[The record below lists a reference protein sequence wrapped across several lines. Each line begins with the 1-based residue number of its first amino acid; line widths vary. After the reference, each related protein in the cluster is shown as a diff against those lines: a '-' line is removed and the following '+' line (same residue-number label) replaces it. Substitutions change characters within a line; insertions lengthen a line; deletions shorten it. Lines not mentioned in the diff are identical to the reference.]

1 MQTLRRTPL
10 YDRHVALGAR
20 LVPFAGWEMP
30 VQYEGVIAEHMAV
43 RTDAGVF
50 DVSHMGELEVEGPTA
65 RELLQATLSNDID
78 RLEPGDAQYTLLTTE
93 SGGIVDDL
101 IVYRLDPHR
110 YLLVVNA
117 SNRETAFRWLQE
129 RELRGSDVRDVSDD
143 YALLAVQGP
152 RALERVGIS
161 PGKPFT
167 WEMGEVGGVEVMIN
181 RTGYTGEEGVELACM
196 EDEAGPLWD
205 AIIAA
210 GVTPCGL
217 GARDTLRLEVCYPL
231 HGNDIGPQW
240 DAVSSGLG
248 WACALETEFSGAESL
263 RAIKAAGPVER
274 LVALRMTD
282 RAIPRQ
288 GMPIEG
294 GGEVTSGSHS
304 PMLDVGIGLGYV
316 PAARAKVGTDVTI
329 DVRGKP
335 RGAKVVRKPFYT
347 REEKA

>member
-1 MQTLRRTPL
+1 
-10 YDRHVALGAR
+10 
-20 LVPFAGWEMP
+20 
-30 VQYEGVIAEHMAV
+30 
-43 RTDAGVF
+43 
-50 DVSHMGELEVEGPTA
+50 
-65 RELLQATLSNDID
+65 
-78 RLEPGDAQYTLLTTE
+78 
-93 SGGIVDDL
+93 
-101 IVYRLDPHR
+101 
-110 YLLVVNA
+110 
-117 SNRETAFRWLQE
+117 
-129 RELRGSDVRDVSDD
+129 
-143 YALLAVQGP
+143 
-152 RALERVGIS
+152 
-161 PGKPFT
+161 
-167 WEMGEVGGVEVMIN
+167 
-181 RTGYTGEEGVELACM
+181 VELACM